1 MSIDKESIKAEVQNL
16 GFSLAG
22 FTTPDPLPGFSIFQT
37 WIQSGRHAEMGYL
50 ARPDTIAKR
59 ANPRLLMPECRSV
72 IVLAAAYP
80 AGMQNQRSPRV
91 AAYAQ
96 PGRDYHHV
104 FKQACNQLI
113 ETLTSLTR
121 SSNSNPLQFRAFSD
135 TAPILEKELAVRA
148 GLGWIG
154 KNGCLINPRYGSW
167 LLLAEIFT
175 SLEIEPDPPFSGAH
189 CGSCQRCLKA
199 CPSSCILPDRTVD
212 AGRCISYLTIEHR
225 TDIPL
230 DLRQSIGD
238 HIFGCDDCQ
247 DVCPWNQKAIP
258 DTHSM
263 FSNLMWHK
271 SNLLSLEE
279 ALRLDE
285 ASFDEM
291 FKSTPV
297 SRAAWEGWLRNCL
310 VAAGNS
316 NATVLLPLITSLL
329 AENSSPMV
337 RRHAAWVVSR
347 SDEKSSRPILSQ
359 ALQSEED
366 ESVRSVIQTLLAEI
380 VN

>member
-1 MSIDKESIKAEVQNL
+1 MSNDKESIRAEVQNL

-22 FTTPDPLPGFSIFQT
+22 FTTPDPLPGFSILQT

-50 ARPDTIAKR
+50 ERPDTIAKR

-72 IVLAAAYP
+72 IVLTAAYP
-80 AGMQNQRSPRV
+80 AGKQNQRTPRI

-104 FKQACNQLI
+104 FKTACNQLI
-113 ETLTSLTR
+113 ETLTSLSQ
-121 SSNSNPLQFRAFSD
+121 SSNSNPPQFKAFSD

-154 KNGCLINPRYGSW
+154 KNGCLINPVYGSW

-175 SLEIEPDPPFSGAH
+175 SLEIEPDPPFSGTH
-189 CGSCQRCLKA
+189 CGSCQRCLDT
-199 CPSSCILPDRTVD
+199 CPAGCILPDRTVD

-230 DLRQSIGD
+230 PLQQTLSD

-247 DVCPWNQKAIP
+247 DVCPWNRRAIP
-258 DTHSM
+258 DPNSM
-263 FSNLMWHK
+263 FSNMMPHK
-271 SNLLSLEE
+271 GNLLSLEE

-285 ASFDEM
+285 ASFDEI

-297 SRAAWEGWLRNCL
+297 NRAGWEGWLRNCL

-316 NATVLLPLITSLL
+316 NDITLLPLISSLL
-329 AENSSPMV
+329 KEHPSPMV
-337 RRHAAWVVSR
+337 RRHAAWACFRLEGNATS
-347 SDEKSSRPILSQ
+347 
-359 ALQSEED
+359 
-366 ESVRSVIQTLLAEI
+366 
-380 VN
+380 

>member
-1 MSIDKESIKAEVQNL
+1 MSIDKESIRAEVQNL

-37 WIQSGRHAEMGYL
+37 WIQSGRHADMGYL
-50 ARPDTIAKR
+50 ARSDTIAKR

-80 AGMQNQRSPRV
+80 AGMQNQRSPRI

-96 PGRDYHHV
+96 QSRDYHLV
-104 FKQACNQLI
+104 FRDACRKVI
-113 ETLTSLTR
+113 DVIRTTVPAAGKE
-121 SSNSNPLQFRAFSD
+121 PAIFKAFSD

-154 KNGCLINPRYGSW
+154 KNGCLINPQYGSW

-175 SLEIEPDPPFSGAH
+175 SLEIEPDAPFQGQH
-189 CGSCQRCLKA
+189 CGNCQRCMEA
-199 CPSSCILPDRTVD
+199 CPTSCIMPDRTLD
-212 AGRCISYLTIEHR
+212 AARCISYLTIEHR
-225 TDIPL
+225 TDIPIP
-230 DLRQSIGD
+230 LRLSICD

-279 ALRLDE
+279 ALRLDKH
-285 ASFDEM
+285 SFDEM

-297 SRAAWEGWLRNCL
+297 SRASWEGWLRNCL

-316 NATVLLPLITSLL
+316 NATVLFPLITSQL
-329 AENSSPMV
+329 AENPSPMI
-337 RRHAAWVVSR
+337 RRHAAWAISR
-347 SDEKSSRPILSQ
+347 LDEKSSRPILFQ
-359 ALQSEED
+359 ALQSEKD
-366 ESVRSVIQTLLAEI
+366 ESVRSVILTLLAGNE
-380 VN
+380 